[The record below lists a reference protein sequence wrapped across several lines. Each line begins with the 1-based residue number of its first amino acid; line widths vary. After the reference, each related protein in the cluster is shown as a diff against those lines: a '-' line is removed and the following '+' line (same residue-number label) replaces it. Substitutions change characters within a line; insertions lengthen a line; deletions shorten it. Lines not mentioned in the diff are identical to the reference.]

1 MRLRVG
7 KEDYMTGRD
16 IMLFILSNHLEDEVI
31 FGNLELSSLFMT
43 VEEAA
48 AKFHVG
54 IASINIWCNSGWLP
68 YYSKDATRYI
78 LKTAEDPREKR

>member
-1 MRLRVG
+1 
-7 KEDYMTGRD
+7 MTGRD
-16 IMLFILSNHLEDEVI
+16 IILFILSNHLEDELI
-31 FGNLELSSLFMT
+31 FGDLELSSLFMT

-54 IASINIWCNSGWLP
+54 TASINIWCNSGWIP
-68 YYSKDATRYI
+68 YYNKDAIRYI